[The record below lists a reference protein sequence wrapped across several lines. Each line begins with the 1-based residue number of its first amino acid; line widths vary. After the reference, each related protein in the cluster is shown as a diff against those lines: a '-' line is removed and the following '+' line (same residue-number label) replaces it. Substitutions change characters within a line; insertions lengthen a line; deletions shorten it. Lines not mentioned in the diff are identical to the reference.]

1 MTTTDISPPRVAA
14 RAPAAAADKLSPVV
28 TLYIF
33 CVVVSVYFYV
43 GPLYLNTLRAML
55 LVLVIPLWVKLMM
68 GHYGRVIITDWLFIA
83 YFAWTIPALAI
94 NNPEA
99 VVQQTGSTGAEFVGG
114 YLLGRAFI
122 RSRGAFIALCRQL
135 GIIVLLLLPIS
146 LIEVR
151 TADPMIPDLIRK
163 LPGLF
168 SVPDVNIPG
177 RMGLNRVQNA
187 FNHPIHYGLF
197 CSVVFSLNFIAL
209 KGILNPSWRWISS
222 ALIGVG
228 CFLAL
233 SSGALLA
240 LMLQL
245 ALIAWAFTFRNLA
258 WRWWLL
264 VALAVLAYIAVD
276 LLSNR
281 TPLRVFLSYATFSAH
296 TAYWRSLIFEHGF
309 LNALANPWFG
319 IGLNDWVRP
328 EWMYGDSMDNF
339 WLVVAVRFG
348 FPAAIFIL
356 AGYLYVLFKVIFK
369 DIKNDPELW
378 QIRQAWVF
386 SFVGLTFTLCTVHI
400 WANIYSFVFFM
411 FAAGVW
417 LIQEPEKGGGAQESS
432 NEQDASPD
440 KTLPRF
446 TRFEQDATRAPPP
459 TRR

>member
-1 MTTTDISPPRVAA
+1 MTTTDMSLPT
-14 RAPAAAADKLSPVV
+14 APAMPRLNVKKADDERVPLVV
-28 TLYIF
+28 TVYLL
-33 CVVVSVYFYV
+33 CVVFSVYFFV
-43 GPLYLNTLRAML
+43 GPLYLNTLRL
-55 LVLVIPLWVKLMM
+55 LLLILVIPLWFKLLM
-68 GHYGRVIITDWLFIA
+68 GHYGKMIVTDWLFVA

-99 VVQQTGSTGAEFVGG
+99 VIQQTGSTGAEFVGG
-114 YLLGRAFI
+114 YLLGRACI
-122 RSRGAFIALCRQL
+122 RSRETFIAMCRQL
-135 GIIVLLLLPIS
+135 AMMVLLLVPFGL
-146 LIEVR
+146 LEAR
-151 TADPMIPDLIRK
+151 TADPFFPDLIRR
-163 LPGLF
+163 LPGIF

-209 KGILNPSWRWISS
+209 QGRINPVWRWISS
-222 ALIGVG
+222 GFIGLG

-240 LMLQL
+240 LFLQL
-245 ALIAWAFTFRNLA
+245 GLIAYAFVLQKVS

-264 VALAVLAYIAVD
+264 VGLGVLAYIAID

-296 TAYWRSLIFEHGF
+296 TAYWRSLIFEYG
-309 LNALANPWFG
+309 LQNAIDSPLFG

-328 EWMYGDSMDNF
+328 SWMYGNSVDNF
-339 WLVVAVRFG
+339 WLVVAMRFG
-348 FPAAIFIL
+348 FPALVFIGW
-356 AGYLYVLFKVIFK
+356 GYLNVLFRVMFK
-369 DIKNDPELW
+369 DVGDDTEFMY
-378 QIRQAWVF
+378 IRRAWVF

-417 LIQEPEKGGGAQESS
+417 MIKEPVKGAQGADEDESVS
-432 NEQDASPD
+432 EEPVGR
-440 KTLPRF
+440 TLSRF
-446 TRFEQDATRAPPP
+446 TRFEQKPRL
-459 TRR
+459 